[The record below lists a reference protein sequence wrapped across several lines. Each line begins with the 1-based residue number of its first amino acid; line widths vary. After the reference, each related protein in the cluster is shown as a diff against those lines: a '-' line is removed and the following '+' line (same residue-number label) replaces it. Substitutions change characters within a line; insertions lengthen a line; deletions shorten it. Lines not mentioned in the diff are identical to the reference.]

1 LQKKVSL
8 ICLFQYFG
16 YFCGIVVQKNMR
28 KTIILLLFL
37 GSVLSLLW
45 AQDQGS
51 ATYYSPRL
59 QGRHTTDGSRYH
71 PDSLT
76 CAHKTYPLGTYLLVR
91 NPKNNEQVIVKVT
104 DRGPFTK
111 KLMIDL
117 SYSAA
122 QTLDI
127 IRQGVATVE
136 VSKLNFIP
144 QALSFIPTPRVLL
157 NIEQMYVVKSLMNKF
172 LPDDKPE
179 QKPEQKKK

>member
-1 LQKKVSL
+1 MKKTVF
-8 ICLFQYFG
+8 I
-16 YFCGIVVQKNMR
+16 
-28 KTIILLLFL
+28 LLFL
-37 GSVLSLLW
+37 AATFLALW

-51 ATYYSPRL
+51 ATYYSPKL

-76 CAHKTYPLGTYLLVR
+76 CAHKSYPLGTYLLVR
-91 NPKNNEQVIVKVT
+91 NPKNNQQVVVKVT

-122 QTLDI
+122 QSLDI

-144 QALSFIPTPRVLL
+144 QVLSMLPVPQTYLRV
-157 NIEQMYVVKSLMNKF
+157 EQLYVMKNLMNKLF
-172 LPDDKPE
+172 SDDDKD
-179 QKPEQKKK
+179 KKKK

>member
-1 LQKKVSL
+1 M
-8 ICLFQYFG
+8 
-16 YFCGIVVQKNMR
+16 VVQKNMR
-28 KTIILLLFL
+28 KSLFILLFL
-37 GSVLSLLW
+37 CSTFSLLL
-45 AQDQGS
+45 AQEKGS
-51 ATYYSPRL
+51 ATYYSPKL

-127 IRQGVATVE
+127 IRQGIATVE

-144 QALSFIPTPRVLL
+144 QALSFMPTPRVLL
-157 NIEQMYVVKSLMNKF
+157 NVEQMYVVKGLINKF
-172 LPDDKPE
+172 LPDDKDD
-179 QKPEQKKK
+179 KKSEQKKK

>member
-1 LQKKVSL
+1 MK
-8 ICLFQYFG
+8 
-16 YFCGIVVQKNMR
+16 
-28 KTIILLLFL
+28 KTIFILLFL
-37 GSVLSLLW
+37 AAAFSALW
-45 AQDQGS
+45 AQDEGS
-51 ATYYSPRL
+51 ATYYSPKL
-59 QGRHTTDGSRYH
+59 TGRHTTDGSKYH

-91 NPKNNEQVIVKVT
+91 NPKNNQQVVVKVT

-122 QTLDI
+122 QSLDI

-144 QALSFIPTPRVLL
+144 QVLSMLPVPQTYLRV
-157 NIEQMYVVKSLMNKF
+157 EQLYVMKNLMNKLF
-172 LPDDKPE
+172 SDDDKG
-179 QKPEQKKK
+179 KKKK

>member
-1 LQKKVSL
+1 MKKTVL
-8 ICLFQYFG
+8 
-16 YFCGIVVQKNMR
+16 
-28 KTIILLLFL
+28 ILLFFAATFCA
-37 GSVLSLLW
+37 LW
-45 AQDQGS
+45 AQDEGS
-51 ATYYSPRL
+51 ATYYSPKL
-59 QGRHTTDGSRYH
+59 QGRHTTDGSKYH

-91 NPKNNEQVIVKVT
+91 NPKNNQQVVVKVT

-122 QTLDI
+122 QSLDI

-144 QALSFIPTPRVLL
+144 QVLSMLPVPQTYLRV
-157 NIEQMYVVKSLMNKF
+157 EQLYVMKNLMNKLF
-172 LPDDKPE
+172 SDDDKG
-179 QKPEQKKK
+179 KKKK

>member
-1 LQKKVSL
+1 MKKS
-8 ICLFQYFG
+8 
-16 YFCGIVVQKNMR
+16 
-28 KTIILLLFL
+28 IIILLFL
-37 GSVLSLLW
+37 GSVLSLLF
-45 AQDQGS
+45 AQEQGS

-144 QALSFIPTPRVLL
+144 QALSFMPTPRVLL
-157 NIEQMYVVKSLMNKF
+157 NVEQLYVVKSLMNKF

-179 QKPEQKKK
+179 PKPEQKKK

>member
-1 LQKKVSL
+1 
-8 ICLFQYFG
+8 
-16 YFCGIVVQKNMR
+16 MR
-28 KTIILLLFL
+28 KSLFTLLFL
-37 GSVLSLLW
+37 CSTISLLL
-45 AQDQGS
+45 AQEKGS
-51 ATYYSPRL
+51 ATYYSPKL

-127 IRQGVATVE
+127 IRQGIATVE

-144 QALSFIPTPRVLL
+144 QALSFMPTPRVLL
-157 NIEQMYVVKSLMNKF
+157 NVEQMYVVKGLINKF
-172 LPDDKPE
+172 LPDDKE
-179 QKPEQKKK
+179 DKNTEQKKK